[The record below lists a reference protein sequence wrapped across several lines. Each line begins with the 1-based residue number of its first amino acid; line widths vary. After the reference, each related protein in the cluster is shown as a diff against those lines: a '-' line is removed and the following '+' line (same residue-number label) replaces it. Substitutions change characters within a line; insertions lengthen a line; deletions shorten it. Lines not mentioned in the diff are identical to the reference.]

1 MQTRSLALGAIG
13 AFAFAATTSAA
24 VITFSQQNV
33 WSAYAAFQNLTVVTE
48 DFSGIADGFY
58 PAPVS
63 GNVGGINWTGG
74 AAGGLFA
81 DSGFLSTNNPTSLT
95 FVFSPGVQAVAGNFF
110 GTDFDFN
117 AVPSL
122 VQVTLADGT
131 SSILFTTGPSDF
143 SGFFSTGAAIS
154 SLTVTAAGQ
163 GAVYPTVDNLYF
175 AVPIPAPGAAALIGL
190 AAVATRRRR
199 DIA

>member
-1 MQTRSLALGAIG
+1 MQTRSLALGAFG

-48 DFSGIADGFY
+48 DFNSFSDGFY
-58 PAPVS
+58 AS
-63 GNVGGINWTGG
+63 ATGSVGGIDWTGS
-74 AAGGLFA
+74 AAGGIYVQSGLF
-81 DSGFLSTNNPTSLT
+81 STNNPTSLT
-95 FVFSPGVQAVAGNFF
+95 FNFSPGVQAVAGNFF
-110 GTDFDFN
+110 GTDISFN

-131 SSILFTTGPSDF
+131 STILLANGPADF

-154 SLTVTAAGQ
+154 SLTVTAASGST
-163 GAVYPTVDNLYF
+163 VYPTVDNLYF

-199 DIA
+199 DVA